1 MNSKH
6 YPSVELRMKLF
17 ASVDHDKM
25 FTLEDNTI
33 VYVEK
38 DVKVI

>member
-17 ASVDHDKM
+17 AFVDRDKI
-25 FTLEDNTI
+25 FTIEDNTI

-38 DVKVI
+38 DVEVI